1 MHRTLILVIQLLLVI
16 GLCFGIGIYL
26 ARRKEKKKKARRKLQ
41 PNSLPRSAFSTLDH
55 PAAQQS
61 SDDMAPID
69 EAEVFMIYGKKA
81 KAIEILRAALAQKR
95 ISRDEYDAFKARH
108 NIQ

>member
-41 PNSLPRSAFSTLDH
+41 PNSLPMSAFSTLDH

-69 EAEVFMIYGKKA
+69 EADVFMIYGKKA
-81 KAIEILRAALAQKR
+81 KAI
-95 ISRDEYDAFKARH
+95 
-108 NIQ
+108 